1 MAIADFFLKV
11 DGIPGESND
20 KDHKGEIEL
29 HRWHLG
35 AVNAS
40 VDTPGVGLS
49 AGKVQ
54 FQDLYCEMIV
64 NKASP
69 KLMLACA
76 QGSPIKTAVLTC
88 RKAGGTQQGYLKITL
103 TQAMVSSYKTE
114 GSEYKTEDVQEHIVP
129 WDKVT
134 FAFNKIEFVY
144 KEQKADQSLGGAITA
159 TYDLSAQS
167 GS

>member
-29 HRWHLG
+29 HRWHIG
-35 AVNAS
+35 AINAS
-40 VDTPGVGLS
+40 TDTPGVGLS

-54 FQDLYCEMIV
+54 FHDLHCEMIV

-69 KLMLACA
+69 KLLLACA
-76 QGSPIKTAVLTC
+76 QGTGIKSAVLTC
-88 RKAGGTQQGYLKITL
+88 RKAGGSQQGYLKITL
-103 TQAMVSSYKTE
+103 TQAMVTSYTTE

-129 WDKVT
+129 WDKVS
-134 FAFNKIEFVY
+134 FAFNKIEFQY
-144 KEQKADQSLGGAITA
+144 KEQKADGTLGGPITMQ
-159 TYDLSAQS
+159 YDISAQS